1 MINGKAW
8 NVMIYEHLE
17 NLLTEQGFCKVA
29 SNLPEFS
36 FFFRRES
43 AYVNVLHVIDYIP
56 ELNITEDQ
64 YVHIKEKIRDFFRIK
79 GFNEVHILSLL
90 IGEDIEKAK
99 RLCGND
105 PFCWLIDS
113 AGNRLM
119 IHENQV
125 ADFYGMK
132 GLLEKFLDEISA
144 VPAMEQENAYGPAH
158 GGNAESVKE
167 QIHLSWGN
175 ILLVAVNVLLF
186 IICTFTGELVYN
198 IGVFSVMDLI
208 QKGEWYRMISSMF
221 LHVDIGHLV
230 SNMLVL
236 YYLGNAVE
244 KKMGHLPYLILYFVS
259 GLVGNVFSAGYEL
272 LTGFYVSSIGASGA
286 VFGVEGALLMLALL
300 HRGKLVEATTGRIA
314 FSIAFSLYCGF
325 TSRNVDNAAHIGGL
339 LMGFLMAGIFWLFT
353 PGEKRKQGS

>member
-1 MINGKAW
+1 MVYGQ
-8 NVMIYEHLE
+8 LE
-17 NLLTEQGFCKVA
+17 NLLAEQGFCKVA

-43 AYVNVLHVIDYIP
+43 AYVNVLHVIDYRP
-56 ELNITEDQ
+56 GLYITEDQ
-64 YVHIKEKIRDFFRIK
+64 YVHIKEKILEFFREK
-79 GFNEVHILSLL
+79 GFHEVHILSLL
-90 IGEDIEKAK
+90 IGEDTEKAK

-105 PFCWLIDS
+105 SFCWLIDS
-113 AGNRLM
+113 ARNRLM

-132 GLLEKFLDEISA
+132 SLLERFLDGISD
-144 VPAMEQENAYGPAH
+144 VPPPEREDIHEPARGGITKSVMEQ
-158 GGNAESVKE
+158 
-167 QIHLSWGN
+167 IRLSWGN
-175 ILLVAVNVLLF
+175 ILLVTVNVLLF

-198 IGVFSVMDLI
+198 IGDFSVMDLI

-221 LHVDIGHLV
+221 LHANIGHLV
-230 SNMLVL
+230 SNMLIL
-236 YYLGNAVE
+236 YYIGNVVE
-244 KKMGHLPYLILYFVS
+244 KRMGHLPYLVLYFMS

-272 LTGFYVSSIGASGA
+272 LTGYYISSIGASGA

-339 LMGFLMAGIFWLFT
+339 LMGFLMAGIFWLLT
-353 PGEKRKQGS
+353 PGEKRKHES